1 MKKKALILLFFTSCN
16 SNFKAPE
23 VALND
28 TFITQTASLDE
39 KAFNARYWEN
49 LNDPTLNRLVE
60 LVEEKN
66 YTYLQAQEKINELR
80 AQYKFQNSQL
90 FPQISGGQSLRRERD
105 TQTLTFSQFTG
116 NVYQTIYQ
124 LGFDMVWEL
133 DFFGA
138 QMMAKKGAYFSLAS
152 QVENS
157 RYVKI
162 SLIAEL
168 VLNYVNLRNFQ
179 ALIQV
184 YENQVKV
191 LEEIQKLAANR
202 YNIGLKDKT
211 DTLLDQARVLEKK
224 ALIEKTKQDVDKLI
238 YLITKLTGQFPQA
251 EVDNLKKEAFFEDS
265 LPLIYPNLPSTL
277 VLNRPDV
284 ASARFK
290 LFTQQALL
298 KKAYRDFFPQFN
310 ITSAFGTLTN
320 FPNYIFSPSSLQW
333 DIMPGFNLT
342 LIDFGALIAQKNAA
356 KSQEKQALYEY
367 ENSLVN
373 AFSEIETALSGVKNT
388 DMQIGELEKEKASLR
403 EKSIDF
409 EKRYSLGV
417 INKSPFLESYLEELY
432 LKEALLNA
440 SNNRIG
446 FAISF
451 YKAVGVVP

>member
-1 MKKKALILLFFTSCN
+1 MKKKIWIVLFLTSCN
-16 SNFKAPE
+16 SSFKAPE
-23 VALND
+23 VALNN
-28 TFITQTASLDE
+28 TFITHEATFDEQT
-39 KAFNARYWEN
+39 FNARYWEN
-49 LNDPTLNRLVE
+49 LNDSTLNRLVE

-66 YTYLQAQEKINELR
+66 YTYLQAKEKINQLR
-80 AQYKFQNSQL
+80 AQYKLQNAQL

-116 NVYQTIYQ
+116 NVYQSLYQ
-124 LGFDMVWEL
+124 IGFDMVWEL

-152 QVENS
+152 QIENS
-157 RYVKI
+157 KYVKI

-184 YENQVKV
+184 YEKQVEV
-191 LEEIQKLAANR
+191 LEEIQTLASNR
-202 YNIGLKDKT
+202 YTIGLKDKT
-211 DTLLDQARVLEKK
+211 DTLLDQARVLDKK
-224 ALIEKTKQDVDKLI
+224 ALIEKTKQDVDRLI
-238 YLITKLTGQFPQA
+238 YLITQLTGQFPQA
-251 EVDNLKKEAFFEDS
+251 EIDHLKKESFFEGA
-265 LPLIYPNLPSTL
+265 LPLIYPDLPSTL

-284 ASARFK
+284 AQARLK
-290 LFTQQALL
+290 LFSQQALL
-298 KKAYRDFFPQFN
+298 KKAYRDFFPKFN
-310 ITSAFGTLTN
+310 LTGSFGTLTN

-356 KSQEKQALYEY
+356 KSEEKQAVYAY
-367 ENSLVN
+367 ENTLIN

-388 DMQIGELEKEKASLR
+388 NSQIGELEKEQLALK
-403 EKSIDF
+403 EKSLDF
-409 EKRYSLGV
+409 EKRYERG
-417 INKSPFLESYLEELY
+417 IIPKSPYLESYLEELY
-432 LKEALLNA
+432 LKESLLNA
-440 SNNRIG
+440 ANHRIG